1 MEKDIFKTSMDI
13 TTFLYY
19 AKREKIISE
28 EEYKKLKKFS
38 SDYIMQKEKNRNV
51 IIENIDK

>member
-1 MEKDIFKTSMDI
+1 MGKDILKTSMDI

-28 EEYKKLKKFS
+28 EEYKKLKRFC
-38 SDYIMQKEKNRNV
+38 SDYILEKEKVRNA
-51 IIENIDK
+51 IKESIE

>member
-1 MEKDIFKTSMDI
+1 MEKDILKTSMDI

-28 EEYKKLKKFS
+28 EEYKKLKVFC
-38 SDYIMQKEKNRNV
+38 SDYILEKEKVRNA
-51 IIENIDK
+51 IKESIE

>member
-1 MEKDIFKTSMDI
+1 MRKDIFKTSVDI

-28 EEYKKLKKFS
+28 EVYIELKKFCG
-38 SDYIMQKEKNRNV
+38 DYIIQKEKNRNV
-51 IIENIDK
+51 IMESIK